1 METTSSSESN
11 FSPNNV
17 SSSDELKSDLSINN
31 DNYRGNSLRKQM
43 EELQHVLSERATEM
57 VERTYSNM
65 KKSMGLVDLSDPQ
78 PLHVKQIIK
87 ETRFI

>member
-1 METTSSSESN
+1 MDTTSSSESN
-11 FSPNNV
+11 FSPNNE
-17 SSSDELKSDLSINN
+17 SKSDLSISNDLNN
-31 DNYRGNSLRKQM
+31 KYHGNSLRKKM
-43 EELQHVLSERATEM
+43 EELQHILSESATEM